1 MSIDDREFT
10 QHYYRASYLF
20 ARFTVPYMRNIY
32 REFEGD
38 MVLTLVLG
46 EIATRNVG
54 QFFEQPAG
62 PLPETVLNDLAEQRR
77 LLRPCNA
84 NSVSEA
90 TGIPRET
97 VRRKVN
103 ALIERGWV
111 AQDEKGH
118 LFVTQKSA
126 ERFERFMF
134 DTLESL
140 LPAAQALAR
149 MLAPGAAARHDE
161 D

>member
-1 MSIDDREFT
+1 MSIDNREFAL
-10 QHYYRASYLF
+10 HYYRASYLF
-20 ARFTVPYMRNIY
+20 ARFTVPYMRSIY
-32 REFEGD
+32 QEFEGD

-54 QFFEQPAG
+54 QFFEKPG
-62 PLPETVLNDLAEQRR
+62 EPIPEAILNDLAEQRR

-84 NSVSEA
+84 NSVSDT

-103 ALIERGWV
+103 TLIERGWI
-111 AQDEKGH
+111 AQDEKGY
-118 LFVTQKSA
+118 LFVTQKAA

-134 DTLESL
+134 ATLESL
-140 LPAAQALAR
+140 LPAAQALAQTLSPR
-149 MLAPGAAARHDE
+149 NAPDDKG
-161 D
+161 

>member
-1 MSIDDREFT
+1 MSIDDREFS

-20 ARFTVPYMRNIY
+20 ARFTVPFMRNIY
-32 REFEGD
+32 QEFEGD

-54 QFFEQPAG
+54 QFFEKPGA
-62 PLPETVLNDLAEQRR
+62 PPESVLNDLAEQRR

-84 NSVSEA
+84 SSVSDA

-103 ALIERGWV
+103 TLLDRGWIS
-111 AQDEKGH
+111 QDEKGH
-118 LFVTQKSA
+118 LFVTQKAA

-134 DTLESL
+134 TTLESL
-140 LPAAQALAR
+140 LSAAQALAQT
-149 MLAPGAAARHDE
+149 LAPGSASDGE
-161 D
+161 G